1 MQFTPQQL
9 AGAGRYSSKTKIGN
23 WCEDQSLE
31 AAKLQNY
38 LARKRDGRLLATQA
52 KVRFDVQMQQ
62 VPLTYSADGLLRF
75 GDSIQLRSQ
84 GAGAGSALCCNI
96 FDRVVLD
103 GEIYSTSVSPAGQA
117 SARTAC
123 ARSTFV
129 IERWPDADPDSYS
142 PDGVLRYGDPFLIA
156 CNPAL
161 RVDEDTGMLKPLLH
175 LRSSRVS
182 TVDYARMS
190 NHQLVAM
197 VGGTI
202 DYGMVWEIKRVA
214 NRKYQPKG
222 QPIRAG
228 DSCVV
233 LHRATGTPLACDTS
247 YTLASEF
254 GTEYEV
260 AGHKYLSYGK
270 TLNLIL
276 EQDGVCTGDVGQRA
290 ELNPNMWQI
299 STAREPQKVSS
310 GGASAQSLVTMT
322 PEILVDGIRA
332 HLAKTDGGVDA
343 IVAAFDSIDD
353 RGNGIINRQ
362 EFAWALRDHGISLGE
377 IQSRMLLDYFDTNG
391 DGAITVTEFVAAL
404 RKGDADDKN

>member
-38 LARKRDGRLLATQA
+38 LARKRDGQLLATQA
-52 KVRFDVQMQQ
+52 KVRSDVQMQR
-62 VPLTYSADGLLRF
+62 VPLTYTADGLLRF
-75 GDSIQLRSQ
+75 GDTIQLRSQ

-103 GEIYSTSVSPAGQA
+103 GEVYGTSVSPAGQA
-117 SARTAC
+117 SSSAAC

-129 IERWPDADPDSYS
+129 LERWPGADPGTYS

-161 RVDEDTGMLKPLLH
+161 RVDDNTGMLKPLLH

-197 VGGTI
+197 VGGKI
-202 DYGMVWEIKRVA
+202 DYSMVWEVSRVA

-222 QPIRAG
+222 RPVRAG
-228 DSCVV
+228 DACVF
-233 LHRATGTPLACDTS
+233 LHRATGTPLACDTN
-247 YTLASEF
+247 YTLAGEF
-254 GTEYEV
+254 GTEFEV

-290 ELNPNMWQI
+290 ELNPNVWQI
-299 STAREPQKVSS
+299 STASEPQ
-310 GGASAQSLVTMT
+310 AADAAEARTFVTMT
-322 PEILVDGIRA
+322 PEILLDAVRA
-332 HLAKTDGGVDA
+332 HLAKSAGGINA
-343 IVAAFDSIDD
+343 LVAAFDAIDD

-362 EFAWALRDHGISLGE
+362 EFAWALRDHGVSLDE
-377 IQSRMLLDYFDTNG
+377 VQSRMLLDYFDRNG
-391 DGAITVTEFVAAL
+391 DGAITVAEFVASL
-404 RKGDADDKN
+404 QTGDGSDKK